1 MPSVLSK
8 PTPKGV
14 SSCCKR
20 QEDTP
25 LILYQRLPHSNGY
38 SRRRTSG
45 QELLS
50 RLGRNKLHTELYI
63 EKRFP
68 MFGVRYIA
76 INDNVDTDIGYISG
90 GTQQDE
96 ESPQQEISA

>member
-1 MPSVLSK
+1 M
-8 PTPKGV
+8 
-14 SSCCKR
+14 
-20 QEDTP
+20 
-25 LILYQRLPHSNGY
+25 
-38 SRRRTSG
+38 
-45 QELLS
+45 S

-90 GTQQDE
+90 GAQQHE

>member
-1 MPSVLSK
+1 M
-8 PTPKGV
+8 
-14 SSCCKR
+14 
-20 QEDTP
+20 
-25 LILYQRLPHSNGY
+25 
-38 SRRRTSG
+38 
-45 QELLS
+45 S